1 MEEKVICEVCGSLM
15 EYFIE
20 GHSQGWKCKKCDNE
34 FVTTYIEPIDL
45 DVTEYEISILKAEK
59 AKENFKIIS
68 KITGEN
74 YLKVKQIL
82 ESCGLIYKGQ
92 ARKIKEITETLDK
105 ANIGYKISPQFIYK

>member
-45 DVTEYEISILKAEK
+45 DVTEYEISIL
-59 AKENFKIIS
+59 
-68 KITGEN
+68 
-74 YLKVKQIL
+74 
-82 ESCGLIYKGQ
+82 
-92 ARKIKEITETLDK
+92 
-105 ANIGYKISPQFIYK
+105 